1 MPKKRR
7 VDAFPVV
14 ADLTKARSPSLDE
27 VILTEP
33 PRGVYFNAFAS
44 RFQRTAVPPTLGR
57 VCHGGTT
64 VAPQSKE
71 RLEPPLLSLYRKAR

>member
-1 MPKKRR
+1 MEN
-7 VDAFPVV
+7 
-14 ADLTKARSPSLDE
+14 RSPVRISRIATKCSLMTTNRI
-27 VILTEP
+27 VCN
-33 PRGVYFNAFAS
+33 RCSA
-44 RFQRTAVPPTLGR
+44 TLGR